1 MPHAKKIICFGEI
14 LWDILPAGAV
24 PGGAPM
30 NVAYH
35 LRKLGL
41 NPDIITRVGADD
53 RGKKLIDLLNKN
65 GITTDHIQLD
75 YNTPTG
81 IVNASANELG
91 EMRYDIVAPAAWDF
105 IALDDVAVELVKEA
119 SHFIFGSLVN
129 RNSTSRNTLFA
140 LLDTAQQKVLDINLR
155 PPHFDRKLVE
165 DLLSRADMV
174 KMNMAELELITGWFT
189 TYKSV
194 TDRIA
199 IIQDRFRIPC
209 TIVTMGGNGVIV
221 SVEGKLYKH
230 PGYVVNVA
238 DTIGSGDSF
247 LAAFLFKQLNNNGP
261 RESLQFANA
270 LGAVVASKTGGWPA
284 YEINDIQKLAA
295 SQSASF
301 IQ

>member
-105 IALDDVAVELVKEA
+105 IALDDVAVELVKQA